1 MKRLNNYEIRPGRHL
16 VVTKSVDNRRLWVNG
31 IPKNRSSIEIRAE
44 MERLTGGVRDIIL
57 YPSQADK
64 VDIACRNIFLTLKY
78 FFRPS
83 HAATCL

>member
-1 MKRLNNYEIRPGRHL
+1 MKRLNNFEVRPARHL

-31 IPKNRSSIEIRAE
+31 IPKNRSGHEIRGE

-64 VDIACRNIFLTLKY
+64 TKSR
-78 FFRPS
+78 
-83 HAATCL
+83 